1 MPGMSTTTSDS
12 RPGFLRRLIPP
23 TPMSR
28 RLATQSMLFS
38 TGEGAFNTGSAVFL
52 TQVVGMSAARV
63 GLAITITGVA
73 EFLFAYPAGRVVDRF
88 GPKRI
93 WALTTFGRA
102 GCFVALPFVGSFNE
116 YLLVGLLFALTGSAG
131 HSSYQS
137 YVLDALPTKER
148 IDTQAYMYSALNVG
162 FTLGAIIGG
171 VSLAFDN
178 LTIVRWTPLFAACLM
193 AVNGWWI
200 SRLPQAPHDLRVASG
215 EARERPP
222 GPGPLRNTGWVL
234 VTFFNG
240 TLWTNQVLL
249 NIVIPLWLVEATDAP
264 HVLLAWLFGTNTVL
278 CIFLPA
284 YTSKGVRNLQDAMR
298 YVWISTAFFVGS
310 CLITMVTH
318 STVGFVTVFLVWL
331 GHVTV
336 TGAEL
341 FISGASWS
349 FQAELMDPRRSG
361 EYQGVADVSRT
372 LGSMWAPA
380 LYTFLAMSWGA
391 EGWMV
396 IAAIVVA
403 ASAGLV
409 PSVGMAARFAAR
421 HFPEELLEEDVE
433 SEPADVD
440 PPVPSTVTQPTEP
453 ITTTDPAPSA

>member
-1 MPGMSTTTSDS
+1 MSTTHPAQ
-12 RPGFLRRLIPP
+12 RAGFFRRLIPP

-52 TQVVGMSAARV
+52 TKVVGMSAAHV
-63 GLAITITGVA
+63 GLALTITGVA
-73 EFLFAYPAGRVVDRF
+73 EFLMAYPAGRLVDRF

-93 WALTTFGRA
+93 WALTTWGRA
-102 GCFVALPFVGSFNE
+102 ACFVALPFVGSFRE
-116 YLLVGLLFALTGSAG
+116 YLLVGLLFALAASAG

-162 FTLGAIIGG
+162 FTLGAILGG
-171 VSLAFDN
+171 VALAFDS
-178 LTIVRWTPLFAACLM
+178 LTVVRWTPLFAAALM
-193 AVNGWWI
+193 TLTALWI

-215 EARERPP
+215 EVREPVP
-222 GPGPLRNTGWVL
+222 GPGPLRNLGWML

-249 NIVIPLWLVEATDAP
+249 NVVIPLWLVEVTDAP

-284 YTSKGVRNLQDAMR
+284 YTSKGVRDLHGAMR
-298 YVWISTAFFVGS
+298 YVWISSGFFVAS

-318 STVGFVTVFLVWL
+318 STAGLVTVLLVWL

-349 FQAELMDPRRSG
+349 FQAELMDPRRRG

-391 EGWMV
+391 QGWLV
-396 IAAIVVA
+396 IAGIIVVA
-403 ASAGLV
+403 TVAMG
-409 PSVGMAARFAAR
+409 PSIRLAELFAAR
-421 HFPEELLEEDVE
+421 NFPAVEHDELAAEPVRGPGPGAGTHELEL
-433 SEPADVD
+433 S
-440 PPVPSTVTQPTEP
+440 
-453 ITTTDPAPSA
+453 

>member
-1 MPGMSTTTSDS
+1 MSTTASGA

-93 WALTTFGRA
+93 WMLTTWGRA

-131 HSSYQS
+131 HSSYQA

-148 IDTQAYMYSALNVG
+148 IETQAYMYSALNVG
-162 FTLGAIIGG
+162 FTLGAILGG
-171 VSLAFDN
+171 VALAFDN
-178 LTIVRWTPLFAACLM
+178 LTVIRWTPLFAAALM
-193 AVNGWWI
+193 TANGWWI

-215 EARERPP
+215 EARERPD
-222 GPGPLRNTGWVL
+222 GPGPLRNVGWIL
-234 VTFFNG
+234 ATFFNG
-240 TLWTNQVLL
+240 VMWTNQVLL

-284 YTSKGVRNLQDAMR
+284 YTSKGVRDLRDAMR

-318 STVGFVTVFLVWL
+318 STAGFLTIFLVWL

-349 FQAELMDPRRSG
+349 FQAELMDPRRRG

-380 LYTFLAMSWGA
+380 LFTFLAMSWGSD
-391 EGWMV
+391 GWFGDRRDHRRRGG
-396 IAAIVVA
+396 VA
-403 ASAGLV
+403 G
-409 PSVGMAARFAAR
+409 PVGAARRGLRRPELQGGGDRAR
-421 HFPEELLEEDVE
+421 GGWCPGVPVVE
-433 SEPADVD
+433 
-440 PPVPSTVTQPTEP
+440 PVEAMRA
-453 ITTTDPAPSA
+453 TDPAPQSTPSAASEPGR

>member
-1 MPGMSTTTSDS
+1 MTTSDQDA

-38 TGEGAFNTGSAVFL
+38 TGEGAFNTGGAVFL

-73 EFLFAYPAGRVVDRF
+73 EFLFAYPAGRVVDRL
-88 GPKRI
+88 GPRRI
-93 WALTTFGRA
+93 WTLSTWGRA
-102 GCFVALPFVGSFNE
+102 GCFVALPFVGSFSE

-131 HSSYQS
+131 HSSSQS
-137 YVLDALPTKER
+137 YILDALPTKER
-148 IDTQAYMYSALNVG
+148 IETQAYLYSALNVG

-171 VSLAFDN
+171 ISLAFND
-178 LTIVRWTPLFAACLM
+178 LSVIRWTPLLAAALM
-193 AVNGWWI
+193 LANGWWI
-200 SRLPQAPHDLRVASG
+200 HRLPQAPHDLRVASG
-215 EARERPP
+215 EAHERPP
-222 GPGPLRNTGWVL
+222 GPGALQNPGWML

-240 TLWTNQVLL
+240 VLWTNQVLL
-249 NIVIPLWLVEATDAP
+249 NIVIPLWLVDATDAP
-264 HVLLAWLFGTNTVL
+264 RVLLAWLFGTNTVL

-284 YTSKGVRNLQDAMR
+284 YTSKGVRTLADAKR
-298 YVWISTAFFVGS
+298 YVWISTGFFVGS

-318 STVGFVTVFLVWL
+318 STTGLLTVFLVWL

-349 FQAELMDPRRSG
+349 FQAELMDPRRRG
-361 EYQGVADVSRT
+361 EYQGVGDVGRT

-380 LYTFLAMSWGA
+380 LYTYLAISWGSA
-391 EGWMV
+391 GWLV
-396 IAAIVVA
+396 IGGIVVA
-403 ASAGLV
+403 ASAGMM
-409 PSVGMAARFAAR
+409 PSVRMAARFAAR
-421 HFPEELLEEDVE
+421 HFPSEEAP
-433 SEPADVD
+433 EPEPD
-440 PPVPSTVTQPTEP
+440 PN
-453 ITTTDPAPSA
+453 PSADAPTATSST

>member
-1 MPGMSTTTSDS
+1 
-12 RPGFLRRLIPP
+12 
-23 TPMSR
+23 MSR

-63 GLAITITGVA
+63 GLALTITGVA
-73 EFLFAYPAGRVVDRF
+73 EFLMAYPAGRVVDRF

-93 WALTTFGRA
+93 WALTTWGRA
-102 GCFVALPFVGSFNE
+102 ACFVALPFVESFGE
-116 YLLVGLLFALTGSAG
+116 YLLLGLLFALAASAG

-148 IDTQAYMYSALNVG
+148 IETQAYMYSALNVG
-162 FTLGAIIGG
+162 FTLGAVLGG
-171 VSLAFDN
+171 VALAFDN
-178 LTIVRWTPLFAACLM
+178 LTVVRWTPLFAAALM
-193 AVNGWWI
+193 AVNAWWI

-215 EARERPP
+215 ATRERPP
-222 GPGPLRNTGWVL
+222 GPGPLRNPGWIL
-234 VTFFNG
+234 LTFFNG

-249 NIVIPLWLVEATDAP
+249 NVVIPLWLVEATDAP

-284 YTSKGVRNLQDAMR
+284 YTSKGVRDLRDAIR
-298 YVWISTAFFVGS
+298 YVWISSGFFVAS

-318 STVGFVTVFLVWL
+318 STVGLVTVLLVWL

-349 FQAELMDPRRSG
+349 FQAELMDPRRRG
-361 EYQGVADVSRT
+361 EYQGVQDVSRT

-391 EGWMV
+391 QGWLV
-396 IAAIVVA
+396 IAGIVVLA
-403 ASAGLV
+403 TVGMN
-409 PSVGMAARFAAR
+409 PSVRLAERFAAR
-421 HFPEELLEEDVE
+421 NFQVEDVAPE
-433 SEPADVD
+433 SGP
-440 PPVPSTVTQPTEP
+440 TVEL
-453 ITTTDPAPSA
+453 A

>member
-1 MPGMSTTTSDS
+1 MSANVSGT
-12 RPGFLRRLIPP
+12 RRGFFRRLIPP

-63 GLAITITGVA
+63 GLALTITGVA
-73 EFLFAYPAGRVVDRF
+73 EFLTAYPAGRVVDRF
-88 GPKRI
+88 GPKRL
-93 WALTTFGRA
+93 WVLSTWGRVA
-102 GCFVALPFVGSFNE
+102 CFLALPFVESFGE
-116 YLLVGLLFALTGSAG
+116 YLLVGLLFAVAASAG

-137 YVLDALPTKER
+137 YVLDALPTRER
-148 IDTQAYMYSALNVG
+148 VETQAYMYSALNVG
-162 FTLGAIIGG
+162 FTVGAILGG
-171 VSLAFDN
+171 VALAFDN
-178 LTIVRWTPLFAACLM
+178 LSVIRWTPLFAAALM
-193 AVNGWWI
+193 AITASWI

-215 EARERPP
+215 EVRERPP
-222 GPGPLRNTGWVL
+222 GPGALRNRGWML

-249 NIVIPLWLVEATDAP
+249 NVVIPLWLVEATDAP

-284 YTSKGVRNLQDAMR
+284 YTSKGVRDLRDAMR
-298 YVWISTAFFVGS
+298 YVWISSGFFVAS

-318 STVGFVTVFLVWL
+318 STVGLVTVLLVWL

-349 FQAELMDPRRSG
+349 FQADLMDPRRRG
-361 EYQGVADVSRT
+361 EYQGVQDVSRT

-391 EGWMV
+391 QGWLV
-396 IAAIVVA
+396 IAGIIMLATTA
-403 ASAGLV
+403 MG
-409 PSVGMAARFAAR
+409 PSVRMAERFAAR
-421 HFPEELLEEDVE
+421 HFPAELEARVE
-433 SEPADVD
+433 PDAQPVEPA
-440 PPVPSTVTQPTEP
+440 
-453 ITTTDPAPSA
+453 

>member
-1 MPGMSTTTSDS
+1 MSAMSTTDS
-12 RPGFLRRLIPP
+12 HPRPGFFRRLIPP

-52 TQVVGMSAARV
+52 TQVVGMSAPRV
-63 GLAITITGVA
+63 GLALTITGVA
-73 EFLFAYPAGRVVDRF
+73 EFLMAYPAGRVVDRF
-88 GPKRI
+88 GPRRI
-93 WALTTFGRA
+93 WAMSTWGRA
-102 GCFVALPFVGSFNE
+102 ACFVALPFVGSFGE
-116 YLLVGLLFALTGSAG
+116 YLVVGLLFAVAASAG
-131 HSSYQS
+131 HTSYQS

-162 FTLGAIIGG
+162 FTLGAVLGG
-171 VSLAFDN
+171 VALAFDS
-178 LTIVRWTPLFAACLM
+178 LTVVRWTPLFAAALM
-193 AVNGWWI
+193 TVTAWWI

-215 EARERPP
+215 EVRERPP
-222 GPGPLRNTGWVL
+222 GPGPLRNLGWIL

-249 NIVIPLWLVEATDAP
+249 NVVIPLWLVEATDAP

-284 YTSKGVRNLQDAMR
+284 YTSKGVRDLRDAMR
-298 YVWISTAFFVGS
+298 YVWISSGFFVAS

-318 STVGFVTVFLVWL
+318 STAGLVTVLLVWL

-349 FQAELMDPRRSG
+349 FQAELMDPRRRG

-391 EGWMV
+391 QGWLV
-396 IAAIVVA
+396 IAGIIVVA
-403 ASAGLV
+403 TVAMG
-409 PSVGMAARFAAR
+409 PSVRSARGFATQ
-421 HFPEELLEEDVE
+421 HFPAEDAEGVPEQTSGPTLGPGPGAGTHELEL
-433 SEPADVD
+433 S
-440 PPVPSTVTQPTEP
+440 
-453 ITTTDPAPSA
+453 

>member
-1 MPGMSTTTSDS
+1 MTTTVSGKT
-12 RPGFLRRLIPP
+12 PGFLRRLIPP

-88 GPKRI
+88 GPKRV
-93 WALTTFGRA
+93 WALSSWGRA
-102 GCFVALPFVGSFNE
+102 LCFVALPFVGSFSQ
-116 YLLVGLLFALTGSAG
+116 YLLVGLLFALAGSGG
-131 HSSYQS
+131 HSSNQA

-148 IDTQAYMYSALNVG
+148 VETQAYMYSALNVG

-171 VSLAFDN
+171 VSLAFDD
-178 LTIVRWTPLFAACLM
+178 LTVIRWTPLFAAVLM
-193 AVNGWWI
+193 ATNGWWI
-200 SRLPQAPHDLRVASG
+200 RRLPQAPHDLRVASG
-215 EARERPP
+215 EKRERPP
-222 GPGPLRNTGWVL
+222 GPSALRNPGWIL

-240 TLWTNQVLL
+240 MLWTNQVLL

-284 YTSKGVRNLQDAMR
+284 YTSKGVRNLHDALR
-298 YVWISTAFFVGS
+298 YVWISTGFFVGS

-318 STVGFVTVFLVWL
+318 STTGLRTVFLVWL

-341 FISGASWS
+341 FVSGASWS
-349 FQAELMDPRRSG
+349 FQAELMDPRRRG
-361 EYQGVADVSRT
+361 EYQGVADVSHT
-372 LGSMWAPA
+372 LGSLWAPA
-380 LYTFLAMSWGA
+380 LYTFLAMSWGS
-391 EGWMV
+391 EGWLV
-396 IAAIVVA
+396 IGGIVVVA
-403 ASAGLV
+403 AAGMT
-409 PSVGMAARFAAR
+409 PSVRLAERFASR
-421 HFPEELLEEDVE
+421 HFPAE
-433 SEPADVD
+433 AD
-440 PPVPSTVTQPTEP
+440 PPSAAGPAELAEP
-453 ITTTDPAPSA
+453 ITSTDPAPSV

>member
-1 MPGMSTTTSDS
+1 MTSTTSGT

-52 TQVVGMSAARV
+52 TQVVGMSASRV

-93 WALTTFGRA
+93 WMLTTWGRA
-102 GCFVALPFVGSFNE
+102 GCFVALPFVGSFDE

-131 HSSYQS
+131 HSSYQA

-162 FTLGAIIGG
+162 FTMGAILGG
-171 VSLAFDN
+171 VALAFDN
-178 LTIVRWTPLFAACLM
+178 LTVVRWTPLFAAALM
-193 AVNGWWI
+193 TANGWWI

-215 EARERPP
+215 EVRERPD
-222 GPGPLRNTGWVL
+222 GPGPLRNPGWML

-240 TLWTNQVLL
+240 VMWTNQVLL

-284 YTSKGVRNLQDAMR
+284 YTSKGVRDLRDAMR

-318 STVGFVTVFLVWL
+318 STAGFLTIFLVWL

-349 FQAELMDPRRSG
+349 FQAELMDPRRRG

-380 LYTFLAMSWGA
+380 LFTFLAMSWGS
-391 EGWMV
+391 EGWLV
-396 IAAIVVA
+396 IAAIVLA
-403 ASAGLV
+403 AAAALG
-409 PSVGMAARFAAR
+409 PSVRLAEGFARRNF
-421 HFPEELLEEDVE
+421 
-433 SEPADVD
+433 PADAVAPD
-440 PPVPSTVTQPTEP
+440 PVPEVEPVEP
-453 ITTTDPAPSA
+453 IRATDPAPQSTPAASEQAELR

>member
-1 MPGMSTTTSDS
+1 
-12 RPGFLRRLIPP
+12 
-23 TPMSR
+23 MSR

-63 GLAITITGVA
+63 GLALTITGVA
-73 EFLFAYPAGRVVDRF
+73 EFLMAYPAGRVVDRF

-93 WALTTFGRA
+93 WALTTWGRA
-102 GCFVALPFVGSFNE
+102 ACFVALPFVESFGE
-116 YLLVGLLFALTGSAG
+116 YLLLGLLFALAASAG

-148 IDTQAYMYSALNVG
+148 IETQAYMYSALNVG
-162 FTLGAIIGG
+162 FTLGAVLGG
-171 VSLAFDN
+171 VALAFDN
-178 LTIVRWTPLFAACLM
+178 LTVVRWTPLFAAALM
-193 AVNGWWI
+193 AVNAWWI

-215 EARERPP
+215 ETRERPP
-222 GPGPLRNTGWVL
+222 GPGPLRNPGWIL
-234 VTFFNG
+234 LTFFNG

-249 NIVIPLWLVEATDAP
+249 NVVIPLWLVEATDAP

-284 YTSKGVRNLQDAMR
+284 YTSKGVGDLRDAIR
-298 YVWISTAFFVGS
+298 YVWISSGFFVAS

-318 STVGFVTVFLVWL
+318 STVGLVTVLLVWL

-349 FQAELMDPRRSG
+349 FQAELMDPRRRG
-361 EYQGVADVSRT
+361 EYQGVQDVSRT

-391 EGWMV
+391 QGWLV
-396 IAAIVVA
+396 IAGIVVLA
-403 ASAGLV
+403 TVGMN
-409 PSVGMAARFAAR
+409 PSVRLAERFAAR
-421 HFPEELLEEDVE
+421 NFHVEDVAPE
-433 SEPADVD
+433 SGP
-440 PPVPSTVTQPTEP
+440 TVEL
-453 ITTTDPAPSA
+453 A